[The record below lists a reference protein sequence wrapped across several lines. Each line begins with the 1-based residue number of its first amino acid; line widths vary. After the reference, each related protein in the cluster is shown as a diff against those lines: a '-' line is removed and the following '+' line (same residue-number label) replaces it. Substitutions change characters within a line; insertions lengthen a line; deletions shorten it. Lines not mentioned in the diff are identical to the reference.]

1 MIFTLFHVHH
11 LRDSP
16 AYKMIYDDL
25 TNHDAE
31 DFITNGGLPAGKGGR
46 LSHDS
51 NPLFSHSCIK
61 INTTKC
67 TYGKRAYLFSFLQS
81 GQSYSGVTTNI

>member
-1 MIFTLFHVHH
+1 MILTLFHVHH

-51 NPLFSHSCIK
+51 NPLFSYSCIK
-61 INTTKC
+61 INNNKMLT
-67 TYGKRAYLFSFLQS
+67 
-81 GQSYSGVTTNI
+81 

>member
-11 LRDSP
+11 LRDPP
-16 AYKMIYDDL
+16 AYQMIYDDL

-31 DFITNGGLPAGKGGR
+31 DFIANGGKLTSWEGGR

-51 NPLFSHSCIK
+51 NPLFSYSCIK
-61 INTTKC
+61 INNNKMLT
-67 TYGKRAYLFSFLQS
+67 
-81 GQSYSGVTTNI
+81 

>member
-1 MIFTLFHVHH
+1 MILTLFHVHH

-31 DFITNGGLPAGKGGR
+31 DFIANGGLPAGKADG
-46 LSHDS
+46 
-51 NPLFSHSCIK
+51 
-61 INTTKC
+61 
-67 TYGKRAYLFSFLQS
+67 
-81 GQSYSGVTTNI
+81 